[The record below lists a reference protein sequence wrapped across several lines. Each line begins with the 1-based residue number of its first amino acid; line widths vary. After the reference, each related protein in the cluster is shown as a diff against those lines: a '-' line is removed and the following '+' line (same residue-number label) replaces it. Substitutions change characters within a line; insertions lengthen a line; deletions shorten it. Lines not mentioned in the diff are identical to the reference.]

1 MNSGDTILMVCPK
14 CEDLTEL
21 IYKKDE
27 FEIIDE
33 CSCLK
38 SNGLKEWATMITL
51 LFDDMEI
58 MKIPDSEKMDKLI
71 EEMRCKI

>member
-1 MNSGDTILMVCPK
+1 
-14 CEDLTEL
+14 
-21 IYKKDE
+21 
-27 FEIIDE
+27 
-33 CSCLK
+33 
-38 SNGLKEWATMITL
+38 MITL